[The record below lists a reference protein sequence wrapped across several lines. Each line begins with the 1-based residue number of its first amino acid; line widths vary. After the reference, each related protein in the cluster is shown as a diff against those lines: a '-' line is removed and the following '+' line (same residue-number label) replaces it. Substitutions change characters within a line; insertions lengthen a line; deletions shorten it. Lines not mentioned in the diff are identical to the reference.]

1 MIDLLKKKTAIFVI
15 VGIVLIILVGT
26 FIITRNK
33 MQNNKSAS
41 INTKNKP
48 IQNSVNNTA
57 NTSSSPIVENND
69 TSTNSS
75 VSKQSNAT
83 NTSSSVATPS
93 NTTSTNSSVTE
104 QKSTTSAF
112 NYQDYFGEWTIK
124 KSLGTAP
131 VSAMSKDQ
139 IAGYIGKKITL
150 SESQFIDLDGSVVKN
165 PTYKQKIV
173 SDNDFFNDNRRKLS
187 YFQIS
192 SNYINE
198 IQIYNNGGIYSNIF
212 IIDKDNIMYSA
223 DGVFFQLQK

>member
-1 MIDLLKKKTAIFVI
+1 MIDLLKKKTTIFVI

-33 MQNNKSAS
+33 MQNNKSTS
-41 INTKNKP
+41 ISTKNKP
-48 IQNSVNNTA
+48 IQNSVNNTT
-57 NTSSSPIVENND
+57 NTSSSAIVQNNA

-75 VSKQSNAT
+75 A
-83 NTSSSVATPS
+83 ATPS

-124 KSLGTAP
+124 KSIGTSP
-131 VSAMSKDQ
+131 VSAMSNDQ
-139 IAGYIGKKITL
+139 IAGYIGKKIII
-150 SESQFIDLDGSVVKN
+150 SESQFTDLDGSIVKS

-198 IQIYNNGGIYSNIF
+198 IQIYNNGGMYSDIF
-212 IIDKDNIMYSA
+212 IIDKDNIMYLA